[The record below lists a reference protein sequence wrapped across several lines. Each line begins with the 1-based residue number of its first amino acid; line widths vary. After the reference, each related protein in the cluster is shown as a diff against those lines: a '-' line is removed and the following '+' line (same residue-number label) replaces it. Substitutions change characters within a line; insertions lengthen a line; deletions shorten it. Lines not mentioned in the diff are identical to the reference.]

1 MSCWVVPAVAAEYW
15 GVSLDAVWGRIYDDH
30 VPHKV
35 ERGFVFVDLDPWRG
49 DSSGGVRHEP
59 PPTFVLADD
68 SDEPAADT
76 DYSQSPFEVDS
87 FEAARSRD
95 RSADDNGEADEDPPD
110 ERADEQ
116 QLPEL
121 DEEESAA
128 FGRLSWQEAR
138 ERVSRTRRP
147 PPCNAQ

>member
-1 MSCWVVPAVAAEYW
+1 MSCWVVPVVAAEYW
-15 GVSLDAVWGRIYDDH
+15 GVSLDAVWGRIYNDH

-35 ERGFVFVDLDPWRG
+35 ERGFVFVDLDPWRA
-49 DSSGGVRHEP
+49 DSSGGLRHDP
-59 PPTFVLADD
+59 PPTFVPADD
-68 SDEPAADT
+68 SIEPAPYHDDAQ
-76 DYSQSPFEVDS
+76 SQFEVDS
-87 FEAARSRD
+87 FDAAGSRD
-95 RSADDNGEADEDPPD
+95 RSADDNGEGDEQPPD
-110 ERADEQ
+110 EAGDEE

-147 PPCNAQ
+147 PPSDAQ

>member
-15 GVSLDAVWGRIYDDH
+15 GVSLDAVWGRIYNDH

-49 DSSGGVRHEP
+49 DSSGGVGHEP
-59 PPTFVLADD
+59 PPTFVLADE
-68 SDEPAADT
+68 SDEPAAEE
-76 DYSQSPFEVDS
+76 DYADVLTEAEPLETASWRRQSDE
-87 FEAARSRD
+87 
-95 RSADDNGEADEDPPD
+95 DDGEADEEPTG
-110 ERADEQ
+110 ER

-128 FGRLSWQEAR
+128 FGRLNWEEVR
-138 ERVSRTRRP
+138 EKVSRTRRP
-147 PPCNAQ
+147 PPRSA

>member
-15 GVSLDAVWGRIYDDH
+15 GVSLDAAWGRIYNDH

-35 ERGFVFVDLDPWRG
+35 ERGFVFVDLDPWRV

-68 SDEPAADT
+68 SDEPAADSS
-76 DYSQSPFEVDS
+76 YSSDPFEMDS
-87 FEAARSRD
+87 FEAAGSRD
-95 RSADDNGEADEDPPD
+95 RSADDDEEVDEAAPD
-110 ERADEQ
+110 EPGDEQ

-121 DEEESAA
+121 DEEESAT

-138 ERVSRTRRP
+138 ERVSRTRHP
-147 PPCNAQ
+147 PPSSAQ

>member
-35 ERGFVFVDLDPWRG
+35 ERGFVFVDLDPWRV
-49 DSSGGVRHEP
+49 DPSGGVRHQP
-59 PPTFVLADD
+59 PPTFELADD
-68 SDEPAADT
+68 SPEPAADA
-76 DYSQSPFEVDS
+76 DHAQDPLESDWFDAGS
-87 FEAARSRD
+87 SRD
-95 RSADDNGEADEDPPD
+95 QSADENGEADEAPPN
-110 ERADEQ
+110 EPGDEQ

-147 PPCNAQ
+147 PPSNAQ